1 MPSYPPRNGLL
12 LFSLPTILLKSGDHE
27 KYKTVKSKIQNIV
40 YLAIMSSWKMFKMLL
55 SLLFF
60 FSFIDPALFWF
71 RVRNINI
78 TFKGSQFF
86 CAGKLNNMPFMK
98 NRTMT
103 GKDCPFHFESYD
115 KEKLRLHKS
124 FLLNSPLS
132 QVFELFCYCTKRLV
146 RYLCLS
152 YCLALFLSVLVF
164 VVLWIFSMFF
174 LKHLIVIYIQF
185 SSFEETFFY

>member
-1 MPSYPPRNGLL
+1 MKTYEKCSKCCYLYC
-12 LFSLPTILLKSGDHE
+12 FS
-27 KYKTVKSKIQNIV
+27 
-40 YLAIMSSWKMFKMLL
+40 
-55 SLLFF
+55 

-86 CAGKLNNMPFMK
+86 CAGKLNMPFMK
-98 NRTMT
+98 NGTMT
-103 GKDCPFHFESYD
+103 EKDCPFHFESYD

-132 QVFELFCYCTKRLV
+132 QVFESFCYCTKRLV

-164 VVLWIFSMFF
+164 MVLWIFSMFF
-174 LKHLIVIYIQF
+174 LKHLIVIYIQC
-185 SSFEETFFY
+185 SSFEEAFFY